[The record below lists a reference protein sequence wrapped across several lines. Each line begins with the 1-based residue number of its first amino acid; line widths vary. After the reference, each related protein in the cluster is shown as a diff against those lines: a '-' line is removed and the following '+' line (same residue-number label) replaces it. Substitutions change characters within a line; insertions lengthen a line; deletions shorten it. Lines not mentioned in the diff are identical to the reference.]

1 MDKEIL
7 TQGALPDVPLDWP
20 RSRFRASRVTV
31 ASPIVRNRKARDSHA
46 VVIMPRC
53 RHDDVRL
60 SHKFAWTLRQHGW
73 KVTLLVAEAPEPSYL
88 DMRVLK
94 ARAPFGS
101 IFRPILNLP
110 TLLRQ
115 ALELRA
121 DLYLACNPDTLAI
134 GIALAAL
141 RRRVIY
147 DSAEDF
153 SRRPHIHSA
162 VPGPLAAIVAR
173 TLEGGERLLGRLAV
187 ASCVTQEQIRSR
199 RARCLLL
206 ENAPLTDGPIISEA
220 DRIFRTIRRPECDLC
235 LVYAG
240 LVTELRGLRRMLDLL
255 DRLNHHLHTRLVL
268 VGRFCPPELIGS
280 AERHPAWRFV
290 DYQGQVSHA
299 TSLAWI
305 RSADL
310 GLALLDPVADYPTSS
325 ITKLYEYMQYGTP
338 FIASDFPAWRASI
351 DGVCAGLF
359 VDPEDLDAATA
370 KILELVRNPARLA
383 DIRHTGEKYIREHFN
398 WRNIS
403 RPFLELVESNL
414 ADDRP

>member
-1 MDKEIL
+1 MFTK
-7 TQGALPDVPLDWP
+7 GALPDVPLDWP
-20 RSRFRASRVTV
+20 RARSRASRVAAVPHV
-31 ASPIVRNRKARDSHA
+31 ALDRKARERH
-46 VVIMPRC
+46 VVVLMPRC
-53 RHDDVRL
+53 RHDDVRV

-73 KVTLLVAEAPEPSYL
+73 KVTLLVAEAPEPRYL
-88 DMRVLK
+88 DMQVLK

-101 IFRPILNLP
+101 VFRPILNLP

-115 ALELRA
+115 ALALRA

-153 SRRPHIHSA
+153 SRRPHIHSS
-162 VPGPLAAIVAR
+162 VPRPLAAIVAR

-240 LVTELRGLRRMLDLL
+240 LVTELRGLRRMLDLVE
-255 DRLNHHLHTRLVL
+255 RLNRHLHTRLVL
-268 VGRFCPPELIGS
+268 VGRFCPPELIGE
-280 AERHPAWRFV
+280 AQRHPAWRFV

-299 TSLAWI
+299 TALAWI

-338 FIASDFPAWRASI
+338 FIASEFPAWRASI
-351 DGVCAGLF
+351 DDVRAGLF
-359 VDPEDLDAATA
+359 VNPADLDAMAA
-370 KILELVRNPARLA
+370 KVLALVKNPARLA
-383 DIRHTGEKYIREHFN
+383 AMRQTGEQYIRDHFN
-398 WRNIS
+398 WRKVS
-403 RPFLELVESNL
+403 QPLLDLVENKL

>member
-1 MDKEIL
+1 MDKEAL
-7 TQGALPDVPLDWP
+7 TKRALPDVPLDWP
-20 RSRFRASRVTV
+20 RARSRASRVAAV
-31 ASPIVRNRKARDSHA
+31 PHGALDRKARDRHV

-53 RHDDVRL
+53 RHDDVRV
-60 SHKFAWTLRQHGW
+60 SHKYAWTLRQHGW
-73 KVTLLVAEAPEPSYL
+73 KVTLLVADAPEPRYL

-101 IFRPILNLP
+101 ILRPILNLP

-115 ALELRA
+115 ALALRA
-121 DLYLACNPDTLAI
+121 DLYLACNPDALAI

-141 RRRVIY
+141 RQRVVY

-153 SRRPHIHSA
+153 SIRPHIHST
-162 VPGPLAAIVAR
+162 VPRPLAAMVAR

-187 ASCVTQEQIRSR
+187 ASCVTQEQIRGR

-220 DRIFRTIRRPECDLC
+220 DRVFRTIHRPECDLC

-240 LVTELRGLRRMLDLL
+240 LVTELRGLRRMLDLVN
-255 DRLNHHLHTRLVL
+255 RLNRHLHTRLLL
-268 VGRFCPPELIGS
+268 VGRFCPPGLIGV

-351 DGVCAGLF
+351 DDACAGLF
-359 VDPEDLDAATA
+359 VDPADLDAVVA
-370 KILELVRNPARLA
+370 KVLALVKNPTRLA
-383 DIRHTGEKYIREHFN
+383 IMRQTGEEYIREHFN
-398 WRNIS
+398 WRKVS
-403 RPFLELVESNL
+403 QPFLELVETRL
-414 ADDRP
+414 ADGRR

>member
-1 MDKEIL
+1 VDKEVL
-7 TQGALPDVPLDWP
+7 TKGALPDVPLDWP
-20 RSRFRASRVTV
+20 QARFRPSRVAAPTH
-31 ASPIVRNRKARDSHA
+31 AARDRKARDSHA

-53 RHDDVRL
+53 RHDDVRV

-88 DMRVLK
+88 GMRVLK
-94 ARAPFGS
+94 ARAPFGTM
-101 IFRPILNLP
+101 IRPILNLP

-115 ALELRA
+115 ALQLRA

-206 ENAPLTDGPIISEA
+206 ENAPLTDGPIVSEA
-220 DRIFRTIRRPECDLC
+220 DRIFRTINRPECDLC

-240 LVTELRGLRRMLDLL
+240 LVTELRGLWRMLDLV
-255 DRLNHHLHTRLVL
+255 DRLNRHRRTRLVL
-268 VGRFCPPELIGS
+268 LGRFCPSELIGV

-290 DYQGQVSHA
+290 DYLGQVSHA

-351 DGVCAGLF
+351 DDVCAGLF
-359 VDPEDLDAATA
+359 VDPADLDAMAA
-370 KILELVRNPARLA
+370 KVLALVKDPARLA
-383 DIRHTGEKYIREHFN
+383 NMRQTGEEYIREHFN
-398 WRNIS
+398 WRNVS
-403 RPFLELVESNL
+403 RPFLELVENKL
-414 ADDRP
+414 ADGGP

>member
-1 MDKEIL
+1 MDKEAL
-7 TQGALPDVPLDWP
+7 TKGALPDMPLDWP
-20 RSRFRASRVTV
+20 RARFRTSCV
-31 ASPIVRNRKARDSHA
+31 AAATPVVRDQLACDRHA

-53 RHDDVRL
+53 RHDDVRV
-60 SHKFAWTLRQHGW
+60 SHKYAWTLRQHGW
-73 KVTLLVAEAPEPSYL
+73 KVTLLVAEAPEPDYL
-88 DMRVLK
+88 GMQVLK

-101 IFRPILNLP
+101 VFRPLLNLP

-115 ALELRA
+115 ALALRA

-162 VPGPLAAIVAR
+162 VPGPLASIVAR
-173 TLEGGERLLGRLAV
+173 TLECGERLLGRLAV

-220 DRIFRTIRRPECDLC
+220 ERIFGTIHRPKCDLC

-240 LVTELRGLRRMLDLL
+240 LVTELRGLRRMLDLV
-255 DRLNHHLHTRLVL
+255 DRLNCHRHTRLVL
-268 VGRFCPPELIGS
+268 VGRFCPPELIGE

-299 TSLAWI
+299 NALAWI
-305 RSADL
+305 RRADL

-325 ITKLYEYMQYGTP
+325 ITKLYEYMQNGTP

-351 DGVCAGLF
+351 DDVCAGLF
-359 VDPEDLDAATA
+359 VDPANLDAMAA
-370 KILELVRNPARLA
+370 KVLALMENPARLA
-383 DIRHTGEKYIREHFN
+383 EMRQTGEEYIRLHFN
-398 WRNIS
+398 WRNVS
-403 RPFLELVESNL
+403 RPFLELVENSL
-414 ADDRP
+414 ADGRP

>member
-1 MDKEIL
+1 MDKEAL
-7 TQGALPDVPLDWP
+7 TKRALPDVPLDWP
-20 RSRFRASRVTV
+20 QARFRAPRVAAVTPV
-31 ASPIVRNRKARDSHA
+31 ALDRNVRDRHV

-53 RHDDVRL
+53 RHDDVRV
-60 SHKFAWTLRQHGW
+60 SHKYAWTLRQHGW
-73 KVTLLVAEAPEPSYL
+73 NVTLLVAEAPEPSYL

-94 ARAPFGS
+94 AHAPFGS
-101 IFRPILNLP
+101 MFRPILNLP

-115 ALELRA
+115 ALAMRA
-121 DLYLACNPDTLAI
+121 DLYLACNPDTLAV
-134 GIALAAL
+134 GVALAGL
-141 RRRVIY
+141 GQRVIY

-153 SRRPHIHSA
+153 SVRPHIHST
-162 VPGPLAAIVAR
+162 VPRPLASMVAR
-173 TLEGGERLLGRLAV
+173 TLERGERLLGRLAV
-187 ASCVTQEQIRSR
+187 ASCVTQEQIRNR

-206 ENAPLTDGPIISEA
+206 ENAPLTDGPIIAEA

-240 LVTELRGLRRMLDLL
+240 LVTELRGLGRMLDLVA
-255 DRLNHHLHTRLVL
+255 RLNRHLHTRLVL
-268 VGRFCPPELIGS
+268 VGRFCPPGLLRV

-351 DGVCAGLF
+351 DDACAGLF
-359 VDPEDLDAATA
+359 VDPADLDAIVA
-370 KILELVRNPARLA
+370 KVLALAKDPARLA
-383 DIRHTGEKYIREHFN
+383 DMRQTGEEYIREHFN
-398 WRNIS
+398 WRKVS
-403 RPFLELVESNL
+403 RPFLELVENNL
-414 ADDRP
+414 AGDRP